1 VFEVAPEIE
10 HRRRRR
16 PRERRLKAGKMLRW
30 SILSESPSSCAAK
43 ACGAWDGERLAKC
56 ETEVTKS
63 AAPRKK
69 ENIIVKCSVFI

>member
-1 VFEVAPEIE
+1 MGRPME

-43 ACGAWDGERLAKC
+43 ACGAWVCERIAKCGTGRFFACKKALERLEK
-56 ETEVTKS
+56 
-63 AAPRKK
+63 
-69 ENIIVKCSVFI
+69 IIKYK